1 MSVQLLDKTRKIN
14 KLLHNNNSHKVVF
27 NDICEVLSEILNS
40 NILVISK
47 KGKVLGVA
55 ISPDVEE
62 IQELIADTV
71 GGYVDGMLNE
81 RLLGILSTKENV
93 NLETLGFTGDNIR
106 KYQAIITPIDIAG
119 ERLGTLFI
127 YKSDAQYDIDDIILS
142 EYGTT
147 VVGLEMMRSV
157 NEENAEETRKVQIVK
172 SAISTL
178 SFSELEAITHIFDEL
193 DGNEGILVAS
203 KIADR
208 VGITRS
214 VIVNALRKFESAGVI
229 ESRSS
234 GMMGTYIKVLNDVVF
249 DELKA
254 IKAGNGKGI
263 QAHREI
269 KES

>member
-14 KLLHNNNSHKVVF
+14 KLLHNNNSQKVVF
-27 NDICEVLSEILNS
+27 NDICEVLSEILES

-47 KGKVLGVA
+47 KGKVLGVKNRDD
-55 ISPDVEE
+55 IRE
-62 IQELIADTV
+62 IKELIKDSV
-71 GGYVDGMLNE
+71 GGYIDTLLNE
-81 RLLGILSTKENV
+81 RLLNVLSTKENV
-93 NLETLGFTGDNIR
+93 NLITLGFEFDNVND
-106 KYQAIITPIDIAG
+106 YQAIIIPIDIAG
-119 ERLGTLFI
+119 ERLGTLFL
-127 YKSDAQYDIDDIILS
+127 YKSFKQYDIDDIILS
-142 EYGTT
+142 EYGVT

-157 NEENAEETRKVQIVK
+157 NEENAEENRKIQIVK

-234 GMMGTYIKVLNDVVF
+234 GMKGTYIKVINDVVF
-249 DELKA
+249 EELK
-254 IKAGNGKGI
+254 KLNNK
-263 QAHREI
+263 
-269 KES
+269 

>member
-1 MSVQLLDKTRKIN
+1 MGVQLLDKTRKIN
-14 KLLHNNNSHKVVF
+14 KLLHNNNSNMVVF
-27 NDICEVLSEILNS
+27 NDICEVLSEILES

-47 KGKVLGVA
+47 KGKVLG
-55 ISPDVEE
+55 IKERE
-62 IQELIADTV
+62 GIQVIHELIRENV
-71 GGYVDGMLNE
+71 GEHIDALLNE
-81 RLLGILSTKENV
+81 RLLSILSTKENV
-93 NLETLGFTGDNIR
+93 NLITLGFTGEGVS
-106 KYQAIITPIDIAG
+106 KYEAIVTPIDIAG

-127 YKSDAQYDIDDIILS
+127 YRDSTPYEIDDIILS

-147 VVGLEMMRSV
+147 VVGLEMLRSV
-157 NEENAEETRKVQIVK
+157 NEENAEETRKIQIVR

-178 SFSELEAITHIFDEL
+178 SFSELEAITHIFEEL

-234 GMMGTYIKVLNDVVF
+234 GMKGTYIKVLNDVVF
-249 DELKA
+249 DELK
-254 IKAGNGKGI
+254 KLK
-263 QAHREI
+263 
-269 KES
+269 

>member
-14 KLLHNNNSHKVVF
+14 KLLHNNNSNMVVF
-27 NDICEVLSEILNS
+27 NDICDVLGDILES

-47 KGKVLGVA
+47 KGKVLGIKNRA
-55 ISPDVEE
+55 GIEM
-62 IQELIADTV
+62 IKELISNSV
-71 GGYVDGMLNE
+71 GGHIDPLLNE
-81 RLLGILSTKENV
+81 RLLNILSTKENV
-93 NLETLGFTGDNIR
+93 NLITLGFAGEHIEQ
-106 KYQAIITPIDIAG
+106 YEAIITPIDIAG

-127 YKSDAQYDIDDIILS
+127 YRYQRPFEIDDIILS

-157 NEENAEETRKVQIVK
+157 NEENAEENRKVQIVK

-193 DGNEGILVAS
+193 EGDEGILVAS

-234 GMMGTYIKVLNDVVF
+234 GMKGTYIKKDKKQIVF
-249 DELKA
+249 
-254 IKAGNGKGI
+254 
-263 QAHREI
+263 
-269 KES
+269 

>member
-27 NDICEVLSEILNS
+27 NDICKVLSDILCS
-40 NILVISK
+40 NILVISR
-47 KGKVLGVA
+47 KGKVLGVGLCPGVDE
-55 ISPDVEE
+55 IEE
-62 IQELIADTV
+62 LV
-71 GGYVDGMLNE
+71 GGFVDPMFNE
-81 RLLGILSTKENV
+81 RLLSILSTKENV
-93 NLETLGFTGDNIR
+93 NLATLGFAEEYVK

-127 YKSDAQYDIDDIILS
+127 YKCDEQYDIDDIILS

-157 NEENAEETRKVQIVK
+157 NEENAEEIRKVQIVK

-178 SFSELEAITHIFDEL
+178 SFSELEAITHIFEEL

-234 GMMGTYIKVLNDVVF
+234 GMKGTYIKVLNDVVF
-249 DELKA
+249 DELKN
-254 IKAGNGKGI
+254 IKADK
-263 QAHREI
+263 
-269 KES
+269 

>member
-14 KLLHNNNSHKVVF
+14 KLLHNNNSSKVVF
-27 NDICEVLSEILNS
+27 NDICAVLSDILDS

-47 KGKVLGVA
+47 KGKVLGVGLC
-55 ISPDVEE
+55 DGVEE
-62 IQELIADTV
+62 IKELIQDEV
-71 GGYVDGMLNE
+71 GGFVDKMFNE
-81 RLLGILSTKENV
+81 RLLSVLSTKENV
-93 NLETLGFTGDNIR
+93 NLETLGFAETNVK

-127 YKSDAQYDIDDIILS
+127 YKSQDQYGIDDIILS

-157 NEENAEETRKVQIVK
+157 NEETAEENRKVQIVK

-178 SFSELEAITHIFDEL
+178 SFSELEAIQHIFDEL
-193 DGNEGILVAS
+193 EGTEGILVAS

-234 GMMGTYIKVLNDVVF
+234 GMKGTYIKVLNDVVF
-249 DELKA
+249 DELRKL
-254 IKAGNGKGI
+254 
-263 QAHREI
+263 RED
-269 KES
+269 

>member
-27 NDICEVLSEILNS
+27 NDICEVLSEILES

-47 KGKVLGVA
+47 KGKVLG
-55 ISPDVEE
+55 IKNRSDIKE
-62 IQELIADTV
+62 IKELIKDSV
-71 GGYVDGMLNE
+71 GGHIDEMLNE

-93 NLETLGFTGDNIR
+93 NLSTLGFEFDGVNE
-106 KYQAIITPIDIAG
+106 YQAIITPIDIAG
-119 ERLGTLFI
+119 ERLGTLFL
-127 YKSDAQYDIDDIILS
+127 YKKTEQYTIDDIILS

-147 VVGLEMMRSV
+147 VVGLEMLRSV
-157 NEENAEETRKVQIVK
+157 NEESAEENRKVQIVR

-193 DGNEGILVAS
+193 DGTEGILVAS

-234 GMMGTYIKVLNDVVF
+234 GMKGTYIKVINDVVF
-249 DELKA
+249 DELKK
-254 IKAGNGKGI
+254 INK
-263 QAHREI
+263 
-269 KES
+269 